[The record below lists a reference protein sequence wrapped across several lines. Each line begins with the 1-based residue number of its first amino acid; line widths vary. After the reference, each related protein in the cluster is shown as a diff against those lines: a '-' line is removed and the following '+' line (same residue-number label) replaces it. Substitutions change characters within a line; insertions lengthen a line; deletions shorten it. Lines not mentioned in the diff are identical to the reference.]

1 MEFSSG
7 IYVAVGDIVL
17 VELHAVEVSRLDVDV
32 LRAVVL
38 REDSE
43 FITVFKGDCHF
54 TEYRASDY
62 VFVCP
67 RFPEDPILIIE
78 TLSYRIYYICIKNIS
93 EMIKSVLAAMLL
105 LGISQPWTLKEKN
118 FRALFN
124 IPPITIPDGT
134 PVILEAE
141 TLCPASVRGARA
153 EWIGAGEDACPDS
166 AVTAPAPYLRKEF
179 SVDRGVRKATAYICG
194 LGFYEFYING
204 EKVGDQVLAPA
215 VTNYDRRRLDNILYH
230 FDDRSDKRV
239 LYNMFDVTSM
249 LRKGGNAAGVILG
262 NGWYNQRDRT
272 VEGKM
277 WYDTPRMICRIDI
290 EYEDG
295 SSAMVVSDGS
305 WKVSEGPMLHDG
317 IFTGEVYD
325 ARRELTGWD
334 IPGYDDSGWR
344 QAAAVR
350 APEGEL
356 CLQTAP
362 YDRVTGVMKPDSFVK
377 ENDTTFMYSFPEMI
391 SGWVK
396 LRVKG
401 NAGDRVSLR
410 FIGEEQ
416 EDYGQKDVYILRGGR
431 TETWAPRFTWHTFR
445 YVEVTSSGVG
455 MEPGS
460 IVAEIV
466 HTDVPQAGAFVCSN
480 DLFNRINKAYLRT
493 QTNNFHGSISSD
505 CPHRERLA
513 YTGDAQVETESSIY
527 SFDMRSFYRKW
538 FDDMADAQNSESGF
552 VPHTAPFGGGGG
564 GPAWG
569 SAYVIMPW
577 LYYCYYGDTGIL
589 AEHYE
594 GMKHWVQYL
603 GTRTDARGIV
613 VREEPGGWCL
623 GDWCTPQ
630 DIEIPPELVNT
641 AYYYRVAD
649 LMSRIASVLG
659 NDEDAVH
666 FTALCRK
673 IKDDFNT
680 VFFDPEACRYW
691 EGRQGSDVFPLAF
704 GMVPE
709 GLEDEVLG
717 SLLRHLEETG
727 YHFDT
732 GILAT
737 PLMLEVLSSSGH
749 GDAAFRL
756 MDQRSGVGFGYLL
769 DSKNTCLWE
778 RWNGWESH
786 CHPMFGSVVAW
797 FYRHVAGIRYDE
809 SAPGMRH
816 IIIAPQPVG
825 DLTECSCSYGTAQGT
840 VSSEW
845 KVKDGVFRLDVSVP
859 EGAEATVI
867 MPDGQEYNIGEGK
880 KTFKTIMS

>member
-1 MEFSSG
+1 M
-7 IYVAVGDIVL
+7 
-17 VELHAVEVSRLDVDV
+17 
-32 LRAVVL
+32 
-38 REDSE
+38 
-43 FITVFKGDCHF
+43 
-54 TEYRASDY
+54 
-62 VFVCP
+62 
-67 RFPEDPILIIE
+67 
-78 TLSYRIYYICIKNIS
+78 
-93 EMIKSVLAAMLL
+93 
-105 LGISQPWTLKEKN
+105 
-118 FRALFN
+118 
-124 IPPITIPDGT
+124 
-134 PVILEAE
+134 
-141 TLCPASVRGARA
+141 
-153 EWIGAGEDACPDS
+153 
-166 AVTAPAPYLRKEF
+166 
-179 SVDRGVRKATAYICG
+179 
-194 LGFYEFYING
+194 
-204 EKVGDQVLAPA
+204 
-215 VTNYDRRRLDNILYH
+215 
-230 FDDRSDKRV
+230 
-239 LYNMFDVTSM
+239 
-249 LRKGGNAAGVILG
+249 
-262 NGWYNQRDRT
+262 
-272 VEGKM
+272 
-277 WYDTPRMICRIDI
+277 
-290 EYEDG
+290 
-295 SSAMVVSDGS
+295 
-305 WKVSEGPMLHDG
+305 
-317 IFTGEVYD
+317 
-325 ARRELTGWD
+325 
-334 IPGYDDSGWR
+334 
-344 QAAAVR
+344 
-350 APEGEL
+350 
-356 CLQTAP
+356 
-362 YDRVTGVMKPDSFVK
+362 
-377 ENDTTFMYSFPEMI
+377 
-391 SGWVK
+391 
-396 LRVKG
+396 
-401 NAGDRVSLR
+401 
-410 FIGEEQ
+410 
-416 EDYGQKDVYILRGGR
+416 
-431 TETWAPRFTWHTFR
+431 
-445 YVEVTSSGVG
+445 
-455 MEPGS
+455 
-460 IVAEIV
+460 

-673 IKDDFNT
+673 IKDDFNA

-786 CHPMFGSVVAW
+786 CHHMFGSVVAW
-797 FYRHVAGIRYDE
+797 FYRYIAGIRYDE
-809 SAPGMRH
+809 SSPGMRR

-825 DLTECSCSYGTAQGT
+825 NLTECSCTYETPYGT
-840 VSSEW
+840 VSCEW
-845 KVKDGVFRLDVSVP
+845 KVKKGVFRLDVRVP
-859 EGAEATVI
+859 DGVEATVV
-867 MPDGQEYNIGEGK
+867 MPGGKEYNIGKGK
-880 KTFKTIMS
+880 ESVKAILL